1 MVSILTIINENVK
14 IWIISLILKIALMIT
29 IGISCKMYSFCL
41 NTCYIN
47 VRPCWCLNLHKYCI
61 SLTLARIFR
70 LLHFYI
76 QRVDCR
82 YWSMKQIAMG
92 QVIKLYSQ
100 YYSAWNIYMEM
111 VTKQRRFVIK
121 LINLRLGQ
129 SLKYFYRFLPL
140 HNVYTV
146 YKEIFTPPPSCFFFA
161 FVVSGQ
167 I

>member
-47 VRPCWCLNLHKYCI
+47 VRLCWCLNLHKYCI

-129 SLKYFYRFLPL
+129 SLKYFYRFIPL
-140 HNVYTV
+140 HNVYC
-146 YKEIFTPPPSCFFFA
+146 KFLI
-161 FVVSGQ
+161 
-167 I
+167 

>member
-29 IGISCKMYSFCL
+29 IGISCKMYSYCL

-129 SLKYFYRFLPL
+129 SLKYFYRFIPL
-140 HNVYTV
+140 HNVYC
-146 YKEIFTPPPSCFFFA
+146 KFLI
-161 FVVSGQ
+161 
-167 I
+167 

>member
-29 IGISCKMYSFCL
+29 IGISCKMYSYCL

-70 LLHFYI
+70 WLHFYI

-129 SLKYFYRFLPL
+129 SLKYFYRFIPL
-140 HNVYTV
+140 HNVYC
-146 YKEIFTPPPSCFFFA
+146 KFLI
-161 FVVSGQ
+161 
-167 I
+167 

>member
-129 SLKYFYRFLPL
+129 SLKYFYRFIPL
-140 HNVYTV
+140 HNVYCNFL
-146 YKEIFTPPPSCFFFA
+146 I
-161 FVVSGQ
+161 
-167 I
+167 

>member
-129 SLKYFYRFLPL
+129 SLKYFYSFIPL
-140 HNVYTV
+140 HNVYC
-146 YKEIFTPPPSCFFFA
+146 KFLI
-161 FVVSGQ
+161 
-167 I
+167 

>member
-70 LLHFYI
+70 LLHVYI

-82 YWSMKQIAMG
+82 YWSMKQIATG

-111 VTKQRRFVIK
+111 VTKQRRCVIK

-140 HNVYTV
+140 HNVYC
-146 YKEIFTPPPSCFFFA
+146 KFLI
-161 FVVSGQ
+161 
-167 I
+167 

>member
-100 YYSAWNIYMEM
+100 YYSAWNIYIEM

-140 HNVYTV
+140 HNVYC
-146 YKEIFTPPPSCFFFA
+146 KFLI
-161 FVVSGQ
+161 
-167 I
+167 

>member
-14 IWIISLILKIALMIT
+14 IWIISLILNIALMIT
-29 IGISCKMYSFCL
+29 IGISCKMYTFCL

-70 LLHFYI
+70 LLHLYI

-129 SLKYFYRFLPL
+129 SLKYFYRFIPL
-140 HNVYTV
+140 HNVYC
-146 YKEIFTPPPSCFFFA
+146 KFLI
-161 FVVSGQ
+161 
-167 I
+167 

>member
-82 YWSMKQIAMG
+82 YWSIKQIAMG

-140 HNVYTV
+140 HNVYC
-146 YKEIFTPPPSCFFFA
+146 KFLI
-161 FVVSGQ
+161 
-167 I
+167 

>member
-76 QRVDCR
+76 QRVDCK

-129 SLKYFYRFLPL
+129 SLKYFYRFIPL
-140 HNVYTV
+140 HNVYC
-146 YKEIFTPPPSCFFFA
+146 KFLI
-161 FVVSGQ
+161 
-167 I
+167 

>member
-29 IGISCKMYSFCL
+29 IGVSCKMYSFCL

-82 YWSMKQIAMG
+82 HWSIKQIAMG

-129 SLKYFYRFLPL
+129 SLKYFYRFIPL
-140 HNVYTV
+140 HNVYC
-146 YKEIFTPPPSCFFFA
+146 KFLI
-161 FVVSGQ
+161 
-167 I
+167 

>member
-82 YWSMKQIAMG
+82 YWSMKQIATG

-100 YYSAWNIYMEM
+100 YNSAWNIYMEM

-140 HNVYTV
+140 HNVYC
-146 YKEIFTPPPSCFFFA
+146 KFLI
-161 FVVSGQ
+161 
-167 I
+167 

>member
-82 YWSMKQIAMG
+82 YWSMKQIATG
-92 QVIKLYSQ
+92 QVIKLCSQ

-140 HNVYTV
+140 HNVYC
-146 YKEIFTPPPSCFFFA
+146 KFLI
-161 FVVSGQ
+161 
-167 I
+167 

>member
-1 MVSILTIINENVK
+1 MTIINENVK

-29 IGISCKMYSFCL
+29 IGISCKMYSYCL

-92 QVIKLYSQ
+92 QVLKLYSQ

-121 LINLRLGQ
+121 LINSRLGQ
-129 SLKYFYRFLPL
+129 SLKYFYRFIPL
-140 HNVYTV
+140 HNVYC
-146 YKEIFTPPPSCFFFA
+146 KFLI
-161 FVVSGQ
+161 
-167 I
+167 

>member
-29 IGISCKMYSFCL
+29 IGVSCKMYSFCL

-47 VRPCWCLNLHKYCI
+47 VRPCWCLNLHKYCR

-82 YWSMKQIAMG
+82 YWSMKQIATG

-129 SLKYFYRFLPL
+129 SLKYFYRFIPL
-140 HNVYTV
+140 HNVYC
-146 YKEIFTPPPSCFFFA
+146 KFLI
-161 FVVSGQ
+161 
-167 I
+167 

>member
-111 VTKQRRFVIK
+111 VTKQRRFVIQ

-129 SLKYFYRFLPL
+129 SLKYFYRFIPL
-140 HNVYTV
+140 HNVYC
-146 YKEIFTPPPSCFFFA
+146 KFLI
-161 FVVSGQ
+161 
-167 I
+167 

>member
-47 VRPCWCLNLHKYCI
+47 VGPCWYLNLHKYCI
-61 SLTLARIFR
+61 SLTLTRIFR

-92 QVIKLYSQ
+92 QVIKLYSR

-129 SLKYFYRFLPL
+129 SLKYFYRFIPL
-140 HNVYTV
+140 HNVYC
-146 YKEIFTPPPSCFFFA
+146 KFLI
-161 FVVSGQ
+161 
-167 I
+167 

>member
-140 HNVYTV
+140 HNVYC
-146 YKEIFTPPPSCFFFA
+146 KFLI
-161 FVVSGQ
+161 
-167 I
+167 

>member
-100 YYSAWNIYMEM
+100 YYPAWNIYMEM

-129 SLKYFYRFLPL
+129 SLKYFYRFIPL
-140 HNVYTV
+140 HNVYC
-146 YKEIFTPPPSCFFFA
+146 KFLI
-161 FVVSGQ
+161 
-167 I
+167 

>member
-82 YWSMKQIAMG
+82 YWSMKQIATG

-129 SLKYFYRFLPL
+129 SLKYFYRFIPL
-140 HNVYTV
+140 HNVYC
-146 YKEIFTPPPSCFFFA
+146 KFLI
-161 FVVSGQ
+161 
-167 I
+167 

>member
-14 IWIISLILKIALMIT
+14 IWIISLILKIALLIT
-29 IGISCKMYSFCL
+29 IGVSCKMYSFCL

-129 SLKYFYRFLPL
+129 SLKYFYRFIPL
-140 HNVYTV
+140 HNVYC
-146 YKEIFTPPPSCFFFA
+146 KFLI
-161 FVVSGQ
+161 
-167 I
+167 

>member
-61 SLTLARIFR
+61 SITLARIFR

-129 SLKYFYRFLPL
+129 SLKYFYRFIPL
-140 HNVYTV
+140 HNVYC
-146 YKEIFTPPPSCFFFA
+146 KFLI
-161 FVVSGQ
+161 
-167 I
+167 

>member
-47 VRPCWCLNLHKYCI
+47 VRPRWCLNLHKYCI

-100 YYSAWNIYMEM
+100 HYSAWNIYMEM

-121 LINLRLGQ
+121 LINSRLGQ

-140 HNVYTV
+140 HNVYC
-146 YKEIFTPPPSCFFFA
+146 KFLI
-161 FVVSGQ
+161 
-167 I
+167 

>member
-14 IWIISLILKIALMIT
+14 IWIISLILRIALMIT

-129 SLKYFYRFLPL
+129 SLKYFYRFIPL
-140 HNVYTV
+140 HNVYC
-146 YKEIFTPPPSCFFFA
+146 KFLI
-161 FVVSGQ
+161 
-167 I
+167 

>member
-29 IGISCKMYSFCL
+29 IGISCKMYSYCL

-129 SLKYFYRFLPL
+129 SLKYFYMFIPL
-140 HNVYTV
+140 HNVYC
-146 YKEIFTPPPSCFFFA
+146 KFLI
-161 FVVSGQ
+161 
-167 I
+167 

>member
-14 IWIISLILKIALMIT
+14 IWIISLILKIALMI
-29 IGISCKMYSFCL
+29 SCKMYSFCL

-47 VRPCWCLNLHKYCI
+47 VRPCWCLNLHKCCI

-92 QVIKLYSQ
+92 QVIKLHVYSQ

-140 HNVYTV
+140 HNVYC
-146 YKEIFTPPPSCFFFA
+146 KFLI
-161 FVVSGQ
+161 
-167 I
+167 

>member
-14 IWIISLILKIALMIT
+14 IWTISLILKIALMIT
-29 IGISCKMYSFCL
+29 IGISCKMYSYCL

-129 SLKYFYRFLPL
+129 SLKYFYRFIPL
-140 HNVYTV
+140 HNVYC
-146 YKEIFTPPPSCFFFA
+146 KFLI
-161 FVVSGQ
+161 
-167 I
+167 

>member
-14 IWIISLILKIALMIT
+14 IWIISLILKIVLMIT

-82 YWSMKQIAMG
+82 YWSMKQIATG

-111 VTKQRRFVIK
+111 VTKQRRFVLK

-140 HNVYTV
+140 HNVYC
-146 YKEIFTPPPSCFFFA
+146 KFLI
-161 FVVSGQ
+161 
-167 I
+167 

>member
-14 IWIISLILKIALMIT
+14 IWIISLILRIALMIT

-76 QRVDCR
+76 QRVDCM

-140 HNVYTV
+140 HNVYC
-146 YKEIFTPPPSCFFFA
+146 KFLI
-161 FVVSGQ
+161 
-167 I
+167 

>member
-14 IWIISLILKIALMIT
+14 IWIISLILKIAMMIT

-47 VRPCWCLNLHKYCI
+47 VRPCWCLNLHKHCI

-121 LINLRLGQ
+121 LINLTSTGL
-129 SLKYFYRFLPL
+129 YRYIM
-140 HNVYTV
+140 YTV
-146 YKEIFTPPPSCFFFA
+146 NS
-161 FVVSGQ
+161 
-167 I
+167 

>member
-129 SLKYFYRFLPL
+129 SLKYFYRFIPL
-140 HNVYTV
+140 HNVYC
-146 YKEIFTPPPSCFFFA
+146 KFLI
-161 FVVSGQ
+161 
-167 I
+167 

>member
-76 QRVDCR
+76 QRVDCM

-129 SLKYFYRFLPL
+129 SLKYFYRFIPL
-140 HNVYTV
+140 HNVYC
-146 YKEIFTPPPSCFFFA
+146 KFLI
-161 FVVSGQ
+161 
-167 I
+167 

>member
-82 YWSMKQIAMG
+82 YWSMKQIATG

-140 HNVYTV
+140 HNVYC
-146 YKEIFTPPPSCFFFA
+146 KFLI
-161 FVVSGQ
+161 
-167 I
+167 

>member
-29 IGISCKMYSFCL
+29 IGISCKMYTFCL

-82 YWSMKQIAMG
+82 YWSMKQIATG

-140 HNVYTV
+140 HNVYC
-146 YKEIFTPPPSCFFFA
+146 KFLI
-161 FVVSGQ
+161 
-167 I
+167 

>member
-82 YWSMKQIAMG
+82 YWSMKQIATG

-111 VTKQRRFVIK
+111 ATKQRRFVIK

-129 SLKYFYRFLPL
+129 SLKYFYRFIPL
-140 HNVYTV
+140 HNVYC
-146 YKEIFTPPPSCFFFA
+146 KFLI
-161 FVVSGQ
+161 
-167 I
+167 

>member
-41 NTCYIN
+41 NICYIN

-82 YWSMKQIAMG
+82 YWSMKQIATG

-140 HNVYTV
+140 HNVYC
-146 YKEIFTPPPSCFFFA
+146 KFLI
-161 FVVSGQ
+161 
-167 I
+167 

>member
-111 VTKQRRFVIK
+111 VTKQRGFVIK

-140 HNVYTV
+140 HNVYC
-146 YKEIFTPPPSCFFFA
+146 KFLI
-161 FVVSGQ
+161 
-167 I
+167 

>member
-29 IGISCKMYSFCL
+29 IGISCKMYSYCL

-82 YWSMKQIAMG
+82 YWSMKQIATG

-111 VTKQRRFVIK
+111 VTKQRHFVIK

-140 HNVYTV
+140 HNVYC
-146 YKEIFTPPPSCFFFA
+146 KFLI
-161 FVVSGQ
+161 
-167 I
+167 